1 MVIKVH
7 LAVHKKKAS
16 LSDGISPDPKE
27 MPQLQRP
34 QKKGVPFNKF
44 AIQYVFTSLPQI
56 KTAIRCHKPLLS
68 IVIHCFAHISMEQ
81 INKCPWNNG
90 AYELLQ
96 LIGQLLLGFC
106 QLDLLRQII
115 SI

>member
-1 MVIKVH
+1 
-7 LAVHKKKAS
+7 
-16 LSDGISPDPKE
+16 
-27 MPQLQRP
+27 
-34 QKKGVPFNKF
+34 
-44 AIQYVFTSLPQI
+44 
-56 KTAIRCHKPLLS
+56 
-68 IVIHCFAHISMEQ
+68 MEQ

>member
-16 LSDGISPDPKE
+16 LSDGMPKKCHSFKGHI
-27 MPQLQRP
+27 
-34 QKKGVPFNKF
+34 KKKVNLSINLP
-44 AIQYVFTSLPQI
+44 YVFTSLPQI

-106 QLDLLRQII
+106 QLDLLTQII